1 MASPESRKYPCVIV
15 DDKLADRLTL
25 QSYIRKYRF
34 VDVVGVFA
42 SAAEALAFINKGQ
55 APDALFLDI
64 DMPGI
69 SGLELRAQLT
79 HVPACIF
86 VTSHPEFALDGF
98 ELAALDYI
106 VKPLSTERVEKAM
119 TRLQEYLDLH
129 FKAEQL
135 DYTVGDDIVVIRE
148 GFNQVKLQMQDILY
162 LEALKDYTGIVTPS
176 RKYCVLGPL
185 GGLLKEKAFRPFVRI
200 HRSYAVH
207 RNAAKT
213 KSPKGIFIN
222 ETLLPVG
229 RTYKDAVEKLFT
241 A

>member
-15 DDKLADRLTL
+15 DDKLADRLAL
-25 QSYIRKYRF
+25 QSYIRKYPF
-34 VDVVGVFA
+34 IDVKGVFG
-42 SAAEALAFINKGQ
+42 SAGEALDAISKGL
-55 APDALFLDI
+55 APDAIFLDI

-69 SGLELRAQLT
+69 TGLDLRAQLT
-79 HVPACIF
+79 QVPACIF
-86 VTSHPEFALDGF
+86 VTAHPEFALDGF

-106 VKPLSTERVEKAM
+106 VKPLNTERINKAM
-119 TRLQEYLDLH
+119 TRLEEYLELH

-135 DYTVGDDIVVIRE
+135 DYTVGDNVVVIRE

-162 LEALKDYTGIVTPS
+162 LEALKDYTGIVTPK

-213 KSPKGIFIN
+213 KTPKGIFIN

-229 RTYKDAVEKLFT
+229 RTYKEAVEKLFT